1 MQGTMRDVLRQQAGK
16 QSRGKEKSEYGV
28 RDGLPGKTKRRGGEG
43 IDFPHPVTIPPAK
56 RKYHWVFPVA
66 PQTTPLAQKNFFLK
80 KKKKKNIR
88 FETYVRDG
96 KSREENKK
104 TLRNDVC

>member
-1 MQGTMRDVLRQQAGK
+1 MALARRIPNLGSLR
-16 QSRGKEKSEYGV
+16 S
-28 RDGLPGKTKRRGGEG
+28 T
-43 IDFPHPVTIPPAK
+43 
-56 RKYHWVFPVA
+56 
-66 PQTTPLAQKNFFLK
+66 FFSQ